1 MSSRCIKQRQ
11 CNGNRIEKRLE
22 MNKQDEEKIE
32 NNKVKK
38 EKGQEKVKLN

>member
-1 MSSRCIKQRQ
+1 
-11 CNGNRIEKRLE
+11 

-38 EKGQEKVKLN
+38 EKGKEKVKLNLRK